1 MTRWARAN
9 NVHKQKPA
17 EATPWSQLKASRG
30 GTGTRGSS
38 GSSEHHKEEPQN
50 DRLRKTQPGGSAV
63 KKANRKKKEYVDEDV
78 NGFLEYLQQTGQ
90 SLLKGTKKVGDEEKD
105 IKEEL
110 ETALKKDRR
119 REDRR
124 LKRQNVKKKNMVSPE
139 NAQISDRT
147 TPLAFFVV
155 QLWPFHPSLFQLCF
169 NCRKPGHGLADCPEA
184 DRDEEMGRGIC
195 YRCGSTEHEIHKCKA
210 KVDPALGEDRFEAHK
225 KIFLCIS
232 FLLMSK
238 CCFS

>member
-30 GTGTRGSS
+30 RAGEHGSS
-38 GSSEHHKEEPQN
+38 RSPTCNKQKLQN
-50 DRLRKTQPGGSAV
+50 DHLRRTQPGGSAV

-90 SLLKGTKKVGDEEKD
+90 SLPKGERRGGEEEQQF
-105 IKEEL
+105 KEEL

-124 LKRQNVKKKNMVSPE
+124 LKRQNVKKKNMVSTGD
-139 NAQISDRT
+139 AHISYPT
-147 TPLAFFVV
+147 TLLWFFVV
-155 QLWPFHPSLFQLCF
+155 
-169 NCRKPGHGLADCPEA
+169 
-184 DRDEEMGRGIC
+184 
-195 YRCGSTEHEIHKCKA
+195 
-210 KVDPALGEDRFEAHK
+210 
-225 KIFLCIS
+225 S
-232 FLLMSK
+232 F
-238 CCFS
+238 

>member
-9 NVHKQKPA
+9 NVHKQRPA

-30 GTGTRGSS
+30 GAGKHGSS
-38 GSSEHHKEEPQN
+38 GSPACNKQKPHN
-50 DRLRKTQPGGSAV
+50 DHLRRTQPGGSAV
-63 KKANRKKKEYVDEDV
+63 KKPNRKKKEYVDEDV

-90 SLLKGTKKVGDEEKD
+90 SLPKGERRGSEEEQQF
-105 IKEEL
+105 KEEL

-124 LKRQNVKKKNMVSPE
+124 LKRQNVKKKNMVCTE
-139 NAQISDRT
+139 HAHISDPT
-147 TPLAFFVV
+147 TFLWFFVAS
-155 QLWPFHPSLFQLCF
+155 LWHVHHLPFLFQLCF

-195 YRCGSTEHEIHKCKA
+195 YRCGSTEHEIQKCKA
-210 KVDPALGEDRFEAHK
+210 KVDPALGEDQFEAYRMK
-225 KIFLCIS
+225 GFLYVCA
-232 FLLMSK
+232 LLMS
-238 CCFS
+238 